1 MCYVN
6 VMEVAHDN
14 AATVKNYI
22 TEDYVSWT
30 PMTYGMVW
38 LLISQYTLMVS
49 VLYLGTKNVAKSMRK
64 ISCSAKKT
72 EGKSWFVE
80 LSDKCEWSHT
90 VESNIIWLCI

>member
-1 MCYVN
+1 
-6 VMEVAHDN
+6 MEVAHDI

-22 TEDYVSWT
+22 TEDLHLLNS
-30 PMTYGMVW
+30 YGMWHGVVADFPM
-38 LLISQYTLMVS
+38 LLMVS

-64 ISCSAKKT
+64 ISCGAKKS

-90 VESNIIWLCI
+90 CETNVI